1 MIKTFEKL
9 FYLLFFRKSLLS
21 KPDVSAYFDEMICYS
36 NKVGDW
42 YVIFIKKIILQVFFS
57 SCYNI

>member
-21 KPDVSAYFDEMICYS
+21 KPDVSAYFDEMICGADTLPPLHK
-36 NKVGDW
+36 N
-42 YVIFIKKIILQVFFS
+42 
-57 SCYNI
+57 

>member
-21 KPDVSAYFDEMICYS
+21 KPDVSAYFDDVALISES
-36 NKVGDW
+36 NK
-42 YVIFIKKIILQVFFS
+42 LQK
-57 SCYNI
+57 Y